1 MELFTA
7 KQSWSWSRSRSRHL
21 DKPEPVINGTA
32 PQHWLWRRHY
42 IYTSGVVMQV
52 QATTD
57 PPAGHRGPAQA
68 GHSQWGDR
76 QDAASR
82 QVHL

>member
-1 MELFTA
+1 MELLHNTGYGDDTIFIPT
-7 KQSWSWSRSRSRHL
+7 
-21 DKPEPVINGTA
+21 
-32 PQHWLWRRHY
+32 
-42 IYTSGVVMQV
+42 GVVMQV